1 MTSLLRGAGD
11 VARGYRFLRAH
22 PRLWLWVLAPA
33 AITLI
38 LAGGALVAAL
48 WLAGPLVA
56 WSTSHLPA
64 FLAGWLGGLV
74 KLAVVGA
81 HLAVSFFLFVAV
93 SGLIA
98 GPFCEFLSEAVE
110 ERVTGQ
116 APPGF
121 ALIPFVHG
129 LLLSLA
135 HASRRLIVY
144 LFSLLLLFAVGALVP
159 GVGTALAAA
168 AGAYLTAQS
177 AAYDCFDSV
186 FGRRLWRYR
195 NKTRFLRRHRGRT
208 LGLGGAVAL
217 LMLVPVVNLV
227 ALGVGAAGA
236 TLAVLDLEK
245 PAPARAVVPARARD

>member
-1 MTSLLRGAGD
+1 MTSLFRGAGD
-11 VARGYRFLRAH
+11 VARGFRFLRAH

-33 AITLI
+33 LITLV
-38 LAGGALVAAL
+38 LAGLVLAGTL
-48 WLAGPLVA
+48 WLSGPLVA
-56 WSTSHLPA
+56 WATGHLPD

-74 KLAVVGA
+74 KAVVVTA
-81 HLAVSFFLFVAV
+81 HLAVTFFVFVAV

-121 ALIPFVHG
+121 SLIDFVHG
-129 LLLSLA
+129 LVLSLA
-135 HASRRLIVY
+135 HATRRLIVY
-144 LFSLLLLFAVGALVP
+144 LLSLLLLFAVGAFVP
-159 GVGTALAAA
+159 GAGTALAAA

-195 NKTRFLRRHRGRT
+195 RKMQFLRRHRGRT
-208 LGLGGAVAL
+208 AGLGAAVAL

-245 PAPARAVVPARARD
+245 TAPGRGRD